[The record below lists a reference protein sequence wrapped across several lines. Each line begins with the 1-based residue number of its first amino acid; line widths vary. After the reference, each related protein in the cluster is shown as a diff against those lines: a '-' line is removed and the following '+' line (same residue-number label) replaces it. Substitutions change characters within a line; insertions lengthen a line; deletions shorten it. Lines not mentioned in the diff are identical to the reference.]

1 VVNLTPWLLYAL
13 ERTLVPT
20 GEEAGWAPEPVQM
33 LLRTEKNLTPAE
45 IQTYRLWGYLYS
57 LLVEAIKDHSNN
69 PKILYAMYS
78 TTLSTTM
85 RPYWSS

>member
-20 GEEAGWAPEPVQM
+20 GEEAGWAPDVF
-33 LLRTEKNLTPAE
+33 EKRKNFNPTE

-57 LLVEAIKDHSNN
+57 LLAEAIKDHTNN
-69 PKILYAMYS
+69 SKILYATYNTRLP
-78 TTLSTTM
+78 TTR

>member
-33 LLRTEKNLTPAE
+33 FLRREKTLTPTE

-57 LLVEAIKDHSNN
+57 LLVEAIEDLTNN
-69 PKILYAMYS
+69 PKILYATYN
-78 TTLSTTM
+78 TRLSKT
-85 RPYWSS
+85 R